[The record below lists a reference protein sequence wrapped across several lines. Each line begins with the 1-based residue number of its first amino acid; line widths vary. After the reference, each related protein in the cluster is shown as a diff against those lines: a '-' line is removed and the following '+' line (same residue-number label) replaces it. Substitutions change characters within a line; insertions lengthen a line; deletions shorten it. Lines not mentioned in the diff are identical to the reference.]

1 MRRNFSN
8 YIKTAAVF
16 VIIAVLFLSSVINVA
31 GGSELDSLR
40 QKQRELNNKIIQQQK
55 KINDARKR
63 EKTATNEL
71 EVIERE
77 LELTEL
83 ELEQVTAQLIAA
95 ETKVRKIQKELEEAE
110 KKVKEQEET
119 FKIRAVSMY
128 KNGPID
134 YLEVILDSK
143 TFSDFVTR
151 MDIIS
156 KIIAYDSSLLNSLTE
171 HKELIADKKAELE
184 LQRDEILAVRN
195 EIGAKKRQIEA
206 KVATRG
212 RLLNQIQNDKK
223 AYETALREM
232 EAAQNR
238 LNQMIAELQA
248 KQNKGYM
255 GTATFT
261 WPVPV
266 SRKIT
271 SGYGWRIHPIH
282 KTRKFHTGIDIG
294 GAPAGSNIVAATHGE
309 VIYAASLGGYGLT
322 VVLDH
327 GGGISTMYAHASK
340 ILVSVGQKVNSG
352 DVIAKVGSTGL
363 STGPHL
369 HFEVKIN
376 GQHTDPWKY
385 LQ

>member
-156 KIIAYDSSLLNSLTE
+156 KIIEYDSSLLNSQQNIKSLSP
-171 HKELIADKKAELE
+171 IKK
-184 LQRDEILAVRN
+184 
-195 EIGAKKRQIEA
+195 
-206 KVATRG
+206 
-212 RLLNQIQNDKK
+212 LNWN
-223 AYETALREM
+223 Y
-232 EAAQNR
+232 
-238 LNQMIAELQA
+238 
-248 KQNKGYM
+248 KGM
-255 GTATFT
+255 
-261 WPVPV
+261 
-266 SRKIT
+266 
-271 SGYGWRIHPIH
+271 
-282 KTRKFHTGIDIG
+282 
-294 GAPAGSNIVAATHGE
+294 
-309 VIYAASLGGYGLT
+309 
-322 VVLDH
+322 
-327 GGGISTMYAHASK
+327 
-340 ILVSVGQKVNSG
+340 
-352 DVIAKVGSTGL
+352 
-363 STGPHL
+363 
-369 HFEVKIN
+369 
-376 GQHTDPWKY
+376 KY
-385 LQ
+385 